1 MGLNAIFSFF
11 VPKDKKFFPLFEQ
24 AGENLIEM
32 AALLQEL
39 VNCRDT
45 REIADLTLIINQLE
59 QKGDSITH
67 KIHLELGKN
76 FITPFDR
83 EDIHS
88 LANSLD
94 DVADYI
100 YGAAK
105 KIHVYKISET
115 IPPME
120 SLTKLIVDCCEQ
132 IQFALLHLKNM
143 KNAKLIADANIII
156 NSAENKADDIYN
168 DAIADLFEKEKDAI
182 RLIKYKEVLSTM
194 ENATDKCEDV
204 SNVFESILVK
214 NA

>member
-1 MGLNAIFSFF
+1 FSFF

-45 REIADLTLIINQLE
+45 RKIAELAQVINQLE

-105 KIHVYKISET
+105 KIHVYKIST
-115 IPPME
+115 MIPPME
-120 SLTKLIVDCCEQ
+120 SLTQLIVDCCE
-132 IQFALLHLKNM
+132 
-143 KNAKLIADANIII
+143 
-156 NSAENKADDIYN
+156 
-168 DAIADLFEKEKDAI
+168 
-182 RLIKYKEVLSTM
+182 
-194 ENATDKCEDV
+194 
-204 SNVFESILVK
+204 
-214 NA
+214 

>member
-1 MGLNAIFSFF
+1 MGLNSLFSYFI
-11 VPKDKKFFPLFEQ
+11 PKDKKFFPLFEQ

-32 AALLQEL
+32 ANLLDKL
-39 VNCRDT
+39 VNSTDP
-45 REIADLTLIINQLE
+45 EEKSELTKVINDLE
-59 QKGDSITH
+59 QKGDSLTH

-83 EDIHS
+83 EDIHA

-105 KIHVYKISET
+105 KIHLYKLYSTTEAMREIT
-115 IPPME
+115 
-120 SLTKLIVDCCEQ
+120 TLIVESCEQ
-132 IQFALLHLKNM
+132 VHIVLLELKTLKNVR
-143 KNAKLIADANIII
+143 KIAEANIRI

-168 DAIADLFEKEKDAI
+168 NAVAKLFEHEKDAI
-182 RLIKYKEVLSTM
+182 SLIKYKEVLSAM
-194 ENATDKCEDV
+194 ETATDRCEDV
-204 SNVFESILVK
+204 SDVFESILVK